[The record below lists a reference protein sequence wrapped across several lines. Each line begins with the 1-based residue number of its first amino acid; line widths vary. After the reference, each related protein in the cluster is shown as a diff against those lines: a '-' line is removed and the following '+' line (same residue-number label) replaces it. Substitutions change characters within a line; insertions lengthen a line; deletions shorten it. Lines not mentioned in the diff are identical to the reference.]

1 MWELQTRAALSPAAG
16 LAIMRENVPQV
27 VFLDISMPGVTGFEV
42 LAFLRREPALAEVPV
57 IIVTSD
63 DQPETKVRALQNGA
77 QGLIVK
83 PVMPERQGDQRP
95 PVGEGHRGA
104 IEMRVRQMGF
114 DNECDT
120 CLLNVFAGKK
130 RAIVEPA

>member
-27 VFLDISMPGVTGFEV
+27 VFLDISMPGLTGFEV

-63 DQPETKVRALQNGA
+63 DQPETKVRALQKGA

-83 PVMPERQGDQRP
+83 PVMPEVLETTLQQLGIL
-95 PVGEGHRGA
+95 H
-104 IEMRVRQMGF
+104 
-114 DNECDT
+114 N
-120 CLLNVFAGKK
+120 
-130 RAIVEPA
+130 